1 MYGIGTVAR
10 LAQVSVRT
18 LRHYDD
24 LGLLKPAHVDP
35 LTGYR
40 HYTPGQVLR
49 LHRILV
55 LRDLG
60 VPLSQV
66 GQLIDDDVTVEQL
79 RGILRLRQAEARARV
94 AAQADQL
101 TRVEIRLA
109 QLEEGSMAPYEVIV
123 KRLEPLRVVA
133 LSENLAGVDEIGEA
147 CGRMYPQLHAALA
160 QHRVVFDGLSLALY
174 QDTGD
179 EDLPLRLT
187 TALPVPAGVSIEGDG
202 LTTIELAAVERA
214 ATTVVRGAPDQFP
227 DAFRAL
233 HEWIDRAGDRATSF
247 DRELYIDCDGPRDT
261 WVTELQTILEP
272 NRTSAQGAD
281 QGPSRSSTEHRTE

>member
-35 LTGYR
+35 VTGYR
-40 HYTPGQVLR
+40 RYAADQVLR

-60 VPLSQV
+60 VPLPEIS
-66 GQLIDDDVTVEQL
+66 QLIDDDVTVEQL
-79 RGILRLRQAEARARV
+79 RGILRLRQAEARAQL
-94 AAQADQL
+94 ATQTEQL
-101 TRVEIRLA
+101 TRVGIRLA
-109 QLEEGSMAPYEVIV
+109 QLEEGPMADYEVIV

-133 LSENLAGVDEIGEA
+133 LSEDLAGVDEIGEA

-160 QHRVVFDGLSLALY
+160 RHRVAFNGLSLALY
-174 QDTGD
+174 EDTDD
-179 EDLPLRLT
+179 ETRPLRLT
-187 TALPVPAGVSIEGDG
+187 TALQVPDEVAIRDDG
-202 LTTIELAAVERA
+202 LVTIELPAVDRA
-214 ATTVVRGAPDQFP
+214 ATTVVRGAPDQFHE
-227 DAFRAL
+227 AFRAL
-233 HEWIDRAGDRATSF
+233 HDWIDRTGEQTTAF

-261 WVTELQTILEP
+261 WVTELQTVLEA
-272 NRTSAQGAD
+272 RT
-281 QGPSRSSTEHRTE
+281 